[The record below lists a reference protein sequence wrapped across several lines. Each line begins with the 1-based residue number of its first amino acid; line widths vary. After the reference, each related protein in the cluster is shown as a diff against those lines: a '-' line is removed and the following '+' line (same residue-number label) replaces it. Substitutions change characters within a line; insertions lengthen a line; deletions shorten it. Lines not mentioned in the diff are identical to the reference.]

1 MVKGG
6 IGRIRGGE
14 HCSCAARRRLQDWV
28 RRAVAAWGLGA
39 GGRGGSLATWT
50 PLCLGAA
57 AAERG
62 ECEMRDGE
70 TERERLGS
78 GELPQLRLRRSTV
91 GPNASRLACGC
102 CWA

>member
-1 MVKGG
+1 
-6 IGRIRGGE
+6 
-14 HCSCAARRRLQDWV
+14 V

-70 TERERLGS
+70 TERERLDEARVRES
-78 GELPQLRLRRSTV
+78 CRSS
-91 GPNASRLACGC
+91 P
-102 CWA
+102 